1 MGIAEEI
8 IDRSNSLA
16 SDRQYWTQVWM
27 DIARLVLP
35 TESAANSFNTI
46 INGTGRTQTAGLS
59 GPNATAPVKNIYDN
73 TGMMSVER
81 LASGM
86 ESLVTPMSEKWH
98 GLTVADVL
106 KPEPSDEENIYLEKL
121 RNFQFSLRYDP
132 KAGFIPSHQKAMRS
146 CVAFGT
152 GVMYIEQPDLR
163 PPPGETYVPM
173 RYQYCPLPEC
183 LLGTNENGN
192 VDTNYRV
199 RTFTV
204 KQLISKFG
212 HKNCST
218 KVCTEFENGNLDQTI
233 EVIHAVCPRRETGSM
248 IGLFD
253 GSGYGHGYNVK
264 PIGSDYR
271 DKYEQ
276 PASRGVGYGL
286 EKTIKGSPI
295 ASYYVE
301 VDTKWL
307 LSDSGFYE
315 FPFAVYHWLQ
325 QDNGPY
331 AESPVMLCLSEIKSL
346 QMMGKSELRAFAQWT
361 DPPLGM
367 VHDGM
372 MNRPNL
378 NPRAINPG
386 AIGPDG
392 SMRVKPLL
400 TAQSPDFAEK
410 VMEARRMG
418 VKETMYINLFQ
429 TLIKDKEMTATQA
442 MLRANEKGELLG
454 PAGGKIQA
462 ALSTMADRELAI
474 LGRLGVYRPNSPL
487 APPQS
492 LSGAQIGVRMTS
504 PLDRMRRANEG
515 VGTTQ
520 LLNVALPMVKVK
532 PDILDN
538 FDLDQTVRN
547 LREIFGAPANTLVP
561 EAIMQEK
568 REQTLKMQQ
577 MQMALQAGTAAGG
590 IAKDASIAA
599 RNAGET
605 AAGLPAAASGIAEGI
620 GGLLDRA
627 RSGMAAN
634 ENAPAGAV
642 DATNALLSQFGKP
655 PVPGASG
662 FPSGG

>member
-8 IDRSNSLA
+8 IDRTNNLA
-16 SDRQYWTQVWM
+16 SDRHYWLQVWM
-27 DIARLVLP
+27 DISRLVLP

-46 INGTGRTQTAGLS
+46 VHGAGSGTGRPQTAGMS
-59 GPNATAPVKNIYDN
+59 GPNATGPVKNIYDN
-73 TGMMSVER
+73 TGMMAVER

-86 ESLVTPMSEKWH
+86 ESLVTPQSEKWH

-106 KPEPSDEENIYLEKL
+106 KPEPTDEENIYLESL

-132 KAGFIPSHQKAMRS
+132 KAGFIPGHQKAMRS

-152 GVMYIEQPDLR
+152 GVVYIEQPDLT
-163 PPPGETYVPM
+163 PPPGETYVPI

-183 LLGTNENGN
+183 LLGTNENGS

-204 KQLISKFG
+204 KQLIAKFG
-212 HKNCST
+212 HKNCSAR
-218 KVCTEFENGNLDQTI
+218 VCSLYEQGNLDQPI

-248 IGLFD
+248 LGLFD
-253 GSGYGHGYNVK
+253 QSGYGHGYDVK
-264 PIGSDYR
+264 PIGSDYY
-271 DKYEQ
+271 DKQ
-276 PASRGVGYGL
+276 PARRGVGYGL

-301 VDTKWL
+301 VETKHL

-331 AESPVMLCLSEIKSL
+331 GESPVMLCLSEIKSL

-392 SMRVKPLL
+392 SLRVRPLL

-487 APPQS
+487 APPVS
-492 LSGAQIGVRMTS
+492 LSGRQIAVRMTS

-532 PDILDN
+532 PEVLDN
-538 FDLDQTVRN
+538 FDLDQTIRN

-561 EAIMQEK
+561 AAIMEAK
-568 REQTLKMQQ
+568 REQTLKQQ
-577 MQMALQAGTAAGG
+577 QAMMALQAGTAAGG
-590 IAKDASIAA
+590 IAKDASIAG
-599 RNAGET
+599 RNAAET
-605 AAGLPAAASGIAEGI
+605 AQQLPAAAGGIS
-620 GGLLDRA
+620 GLLDMA
-627 RSGMAAN
+627 RQGMAAN

-662 FPSGG
+662 LPSGG